1 MPYCRQ
7 LKRTLEVLKC
17 QISDTVVINS
27 RDHGDYI
34 RRRRKCLKCGA
45 RQTTYERYERVESK
59 RDLLEE
65 NAKRVAEYRKYYPKD
80 KRPDENILRALIKMN
95 DVSHTKLV
103 HGFVWLEGQL
113 NG

>member
-1 MPYCRQ
+1 
-7 LKRTLEVLKC
+7 
-17 QISDTVVINS
+17 
-27 RDHGDYI
+27 
-34 RRRRKCLKCGA
+34 
-45 RQTTYERYERVESK
+45 
-59 RDLLEE
+59 LEE